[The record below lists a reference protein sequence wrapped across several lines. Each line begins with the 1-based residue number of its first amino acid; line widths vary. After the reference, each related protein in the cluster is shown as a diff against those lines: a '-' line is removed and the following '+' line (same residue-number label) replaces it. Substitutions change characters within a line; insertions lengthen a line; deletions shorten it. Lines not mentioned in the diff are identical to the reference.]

1 MIGES
6 LASVLLYRLL
16 IALAIVLAGV
26 ALYRLL
32 HNLTLARA
40 RAVRPRP
47 GAARAPGLE
56 TARPGLPVLLYFTT
70 PTCAPCKTVQRP
82 AIQRL
87 RENLGEGL
95 EVVEV
100 DAAGQPEIA
109 SQWGVLSVPTTFLI
123 DAQGNPRY
131 VNHGV
136 APLDKLQRQFAEI
149 IS

>member
-1 MIGES
+1 MSIES
-6 LASVLLYRLL
+6 LASEPLYRLLLALLILLSGVLLYR
-16 IALAIVLAGV
+16 GV
-26 ALYRLL
+26 
-32 HNLTLARA
+32 NSLTLRRA
-40 RAVRPRP
+40 RVRV
-47 GAARAPGLE
+47 PGLE
-56 TARPGLPVLLYFTT
+56 RLRPGVPVLLYFTT

-87 RENLGEGL
+87 QERIGERM

-100 DAAGQPEIA
+100 DASIQPELA
-109 SQWGVLSVPTTFLI
+109 SQWGVLSVPTTFII